1 MVETVTI
8 ELKVTGARELERN
21 LRNLGRGSH
30 TAARRAVN
38 RTIGVARERVV
49 KSVSRATGIPQRV
62 LRGSNRRKNRRLGVT
77 VKGRGYIK
85 QVKASR
91 RRSLGALVG
100 LVEGVRFSALK
111 RKRLGGLR
119 RKPGGQG
126 QPFRQ
131 TLRSGKASLFERKT
145 TLTRISRRASP
156 GTRRANLPIR
166 EVVIPI
172 QPHAERAIRV
182 HMARA
187 GRTVYPQKL
196 WEELEKLIARRERSA
211 AR

>member
-1 MVETVTI
+1 MAENVTV

-21 LRNLGRGSH
+21 LRRLGRGSH

-49 KSVSRATGIPQRV
+49 KSVSRATGIPQRI
-62 LRGSNRRKNRRLGVT
+62 LRGTNRRKNRRLGTT

-91 RRSLGALVG
+91 RRSMGALVG

-111 RKRLGGLR
+111 RKRLGTLR
-119 RKPGGQG
+119 RKPGGQDK
-126 QPFRQ
+126 PFMQ
-131 TLRSGKASLFERKT
+131 TMPSGRASLFERGA
-145 TLTRISRRASP
+145 TLSRTSRSNRA
-156 GTRRANLPIR
+156 GARRRNLPIR

-182 HMARA
+182 HMKRA

-196 WEELEKLIARRERSA
+196 WEEIEKLIARREKSA
-211 AR
+211 SV